1 MRCSNRRTKS
11 LDDIPDSGLDS
22 PFCWYF
28 IKPVVYGNSVDG
40 EPSVIRATSD
50 QKPDAI
56 ALYCLPQQ
64 VSWKARNRRLLS
76 LHSDHKQ
83 AHEAMTQHINE
94 DKAIH
99 LLGGTPPEPSP

>member
-1 MRCSNRRTKS
+1 MRCSRPKS
-11 LDDIPDSGLDS
+11 ISIDDLPDSGLDS

-40 EPSVIRATSD
+40 ELSVIRATSD
-50 QKPDAI
+50 QKPDAV

-64 VSWKARNRRLLS
+64 VPWTARNRRLLS

-83 AHEAMTQHINE
+83 AHEAMTQRINR

-99 LLGGTPPEPSP
+99 LLGGTPAEPPP